1 MKREKKKDEG
11 LVMIEFKD
19 TDTSLFT
26 YDIQVLNDQ
35 VFGGKSEGHI
45 TIDQVCFQHFRRL
58 SIYRLF

>member
-45 TIDQVCFQHFRRL
+45 KIDQVCF
-58 SIYRLF
+58 